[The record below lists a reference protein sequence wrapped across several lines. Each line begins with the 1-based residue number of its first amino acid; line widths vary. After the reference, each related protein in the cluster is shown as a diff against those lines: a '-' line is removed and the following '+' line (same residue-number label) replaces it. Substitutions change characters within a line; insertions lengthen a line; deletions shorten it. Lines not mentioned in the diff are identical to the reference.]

1 MFILKSAASWVKNAL
16 GRALD
21 LLAPEDR
28 KIQRLLEL
36 DAATMRNLLPSSK
49 TRVKDLFVLFDYDNR
64 IVKLVV
70 RSIKYKNNAGLR
82 KRIAE
87 YLYDEIMEM
96 SSDISLFDGAPPL
109 LVPMP
114 MSKKEKQKKG
124 FNQCEELLKEVEKMV
139 GGNLD
144 ISYTALRKIRETK
157 RQTELGRDQRLLNV
171 KNSMMADSSG
181 VGHRTIIVLDDVYT
195 TLASFSE
202 ARRVLF
208 SVGARRV
215 VGLFIAH

>member
-1 MFILKSAASWVKNAL
+1 MFILKSVASWVEKAVQTIQNFL
-16 GRALD
+16 V
-21 LLAPEDR
+21 PEDH
-28 KIQRLLEL
+28 KIQKLLEL
-36 DAATMRNLLPSSK
+36 EVDLLPTSK
-49 TRVKDLFVLFDYDNR
+49 VRVKDLFVLFDYDNR
-64 IVKLVV
+64 IVKLIV

-96 SSDISLFDGAPPL
+96 SSDITLFDGIPPL

-124 FNQCEELLKEVEKMV
+124 FNQCEELLKEVEKMAS
-139 GGNLD
+139 GNLE
-144 ISYTALRKIRETK
+144 ISYNTLRKIRETK

-171 KNSMMADSSG
+171 KGCMQVFDSKNKIKK
-181 VGHRTIIVLDDVYT
+181 RTVIVLDDVYT

-202 ARRVLF
+202 ARRALL
-208 SVGARRV
+208 SAGTHRII
-215 VGLFIAH
+215 GLFIAH